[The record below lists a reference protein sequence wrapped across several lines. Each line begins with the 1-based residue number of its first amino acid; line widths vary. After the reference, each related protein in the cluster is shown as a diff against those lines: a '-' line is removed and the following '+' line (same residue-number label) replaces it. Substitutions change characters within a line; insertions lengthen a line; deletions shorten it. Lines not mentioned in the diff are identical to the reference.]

1 MRIFVFLFQFQMLQ
15 PNNVENLEPLSLS
28 YLVEL
33 TVVAPAGQ
41 ELIQDD
47 MKNFAEQLKPYPFI

>member
-1 MRIFVFLFQFQMLQ
+1 MLQ